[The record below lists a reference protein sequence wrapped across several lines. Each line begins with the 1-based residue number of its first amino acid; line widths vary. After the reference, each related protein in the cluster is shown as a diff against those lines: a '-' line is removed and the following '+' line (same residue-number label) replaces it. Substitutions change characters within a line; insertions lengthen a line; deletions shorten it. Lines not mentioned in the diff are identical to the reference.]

1 MRKGRVVCDD
11 VTSRE
16 RKTKTAE
23 QALNALMRL
32 CSKAEKS
39 SGDALRLMYTWGVP
53 MAERQ
58 GVLQK
63 LIELRFI
70 DDARYAEAYTRE
82 KSAIA
87 GWGARK
93 IAQHL
98 YQKGV
103 AKEIV
108 ERTLATLQG
117 DDQRAMLE
125 KRLQRKL
132 PSVKATNDY
141 ELRGKL
147 LRYALGL
154 GYDYD
159 MVISAIDNVVSC

>member
-1 MRKGRVVCDD
+1 MRKDRVEEFD
-11 VTSRE
+11 TPHE
-16 RKTKTAE
+16 PKTKTAE

-32 CSKAEKS
+32 CSRAEKS
-39 SGDALRLMYTWGVP
+39 SGDALRLMYRWGVP
-53 MAERQ
+53 IAERQ
-58 GVLQK
+58 GVLDK
-63 LIELRFI
+63 LVEMRFI

-82 KSAIA
+82 KSQLT

-93 IAQHL
+93 IAQNL

-103 AKEIV
+103 SKDIVAK
-108 ERTLATLQG
+108 TLAMLES

-132 PSVKATNDY
+132 PTIKATTDY
-141 ELRGKL
+141 ERRGKL
-147 LRYALGL
+147 LRYALSL

-159 MVISAIDNVVSC
+159 MVISVIDTLLR

>member
-1 MRKGRVVCDD
+1 MRKDRVEEFD
-11 VTSRE
+11 TPHE
-16 RKTKTAE
+16 PKTKTAE
-23 QALNALMRL
+23 QALNSLMRL

-39 SGDALRLMYTWGVP
+39 SGDALRLMYRWGVP
-53 MAERQ
+53 IAERQ
-58 GVLQK
+58 GVLDK
-63 LIELRFI
+63 LVEMRFI

-82 KSAIA
+82 KSQLA

-93 IAQHL
+93 IAQNL

-103 AKEIV
+103 SKDIVAK
-108 ERTLATLQG
+108 TLAMLES

-132 PSVKATNDY
+132 PTIKATTDY
-141 ELRGKL
+141 ERRGKL
-147 LRYALGL
+147 LRYALSL

-159 MVISAIDNVVSC
+159 MVISVIDTLLRE

>member
-1 MRKGRVVCDD
+1 MRKDRVEEFD
-11 VTSRE
+11 TPHE
-16 RKTKTAE
+16 PKTKTAE

-39 SGDALRLMYTWGVP
+39 SGDALRLMYRWGVP
-53 MAERQ
+53 IAERQ
-58 GVLQK
+58 GVLDK
-63 LIELRFI
+63 LVEMRFI

-82 KSAIA
+82 KSLLA

-93 IAQHL
+93 IAQNL

-103 AKEIV
+103 SKDIVAK
-108 ERTLATLQG
+108 TLAMLES

-132 PSVKATNDY
+132 PTIKATTDY
-141 ELRGKL
+141 ERRGKL
-147 LRYALGL
+147 LRYALSL

-159 MVISAIDNVVSC
+159 MVISVIDTLLR

>member
-1 MRKGRVVCDD
+1 MRKDRVEEFD
-11 VTSRE
+11 TPHE
-16 RKTKTAE
+16 PKTKTAE

-39 SGDALRLMYTWGVP
+39 SGDALRLMYRWGVP
-53 MAERQ
+53 IAERQ
-58 GVLQK
+58 GVLDK
-63 LIELRFI
+63 LVEMRFI

-82 KSAIA
+82 KSQLA

-93 IAQHL
+93 IAQNL

-103 AKEIV
+103 SKDIVAK
-108 ERTLATLQG
+108 TLAMLDS

-132 PSVKATNDY
+132 PTIKATTDY
-141 ELRGKL
+141 ERRGKL
-147 LRYALGL
+147 LRYALSL

-159 MVISAIDNVVSC
+159 MVISVIDTLLR

>member
-1 MRKGRVVCDD
+1 MRKDRVEEFD
-11 VTSRE
+11 TPHES
-16 RKTKTAE
+16 KTKTAE

-39 SGDALRLMYTWGVP
+39 SGDALRLMYRWGVP
-53 MAERQ
+53 IAERQ
-58 GVLQK
+58 GVLDK
-63 LIELRFI
+63 LVEMRFI

-82 KSAIA
+82 KSQLA

-93 IAQHL
+93 IAQNL

-103 AKEIV
+103 SKDIVAK
-108 ERTLATLQG
+108 TLAMLES

-132 PSVKATNDY
+132 PTIKATTDY
-141 ELRGKL
+141 ERRGKL
-147 LRYALGL
+147 LRYALSL

-159 MVISAIDNVVSC
+159 MVISVIDTLLRE

>member
-1 MRKGRVVCDD
+1 MRKDRVEEFD
-11 VTSRE
+11 TPHE
-16 RKTKTAE
+16 PKTKTAE

-39 SGDALRLMYTWGVP
+39 SGDALRLMYRWGVP
-53 MAERQ
+53 IAERQ
-58 GVLQK
+58 GVLDK
-63 LIELRFI
+63 LVEMRFI

-82 KSAIA
+82 KSQLAE
-87 GWGARK
+87 WGARK
-93 IAQHL
+93 IAQNL

-103 AKEIV
+103 SKDIVAK
-108 ERTLATLQG
+108 TLAMLES

-132 PSVKATNDY
+132 PTIKATTDY
-141 ELRGKL
+141 ERRGKL
-147 LRYALGL
+147 LRYALSL

-159 MVISAIDNVVSC
+159 MVISVIDTLLR

>member
-1 MRKGRVVCDD
+1 MRKDRVEEFD
-11 VTSRE
+11 TPHE
-16 RKTKTAE
+16 PKTKTAE

-39 SGDALRLMYTWGVP
+39 SGDAMRLMYRWGVP
-53 MAERQ
+53 IAERQ
-58 GVLQK
+58 GVLDK
-63 LIELRFI
+63 LVEMRFI
-70 DDARYAEAYTRE
+70 DNARYAEAYTRE
-82 KSAIA
+82 KSQLA

-93 IAQHL
+93 IAQNL

-103 AKEIV
+103 SKDIVAK
-108 ERTLATLQG
+108 TLAMLES

-132 PSVKATNDY
+132 PTIKATTDY
-141 ELRGKL
+141 ERRGKL
-147 LRYALGL
+147 LRYALSL

-159 MVISAIDNVVSC
+159 MVISVIDTLLR

>member
-1 MRKGRVVCDD
+1 MRKDRVEEFD
-11 VTSRE
+11 TPHE
-16 RKTKTAE
+16 PKTKTAE

-39 SGDALRLMYTWGVP
+39 SGDALRLMYRWGVP
-53 MAERQ
+53 IAERQ
-58 GVLQK
+58 GVLDK
-63 LIELRFI
+63 LVEMRFI

-82 KSAIA
+82 KSQLA

-93 IAQHL
+93 IAQNL

-103 AKEIV
+103 SKDIVAK
-108 ERTLATLQG
+108 TLAMLES
-117 DDQRAMLE
+117 DDQRVMLE

-132 PSVKATNDY
+132 PTIKATTDY
-141 ELRGKL
+141 ERRGKL
-147 LRYALGL
+147 LRYALSL

-159 MVISAIDNVVSC
+159 MVISVIDTLLRE

>member
-1 MRKGRVVCDD
+1 MRKDRVEEFD
-11 VTSRE
+11 TPHE
-16 RKTKTAE
+16 PKTKTAE

-39 SGDALRLMYTWGVP
+39 SGDALRLMYRWGVSI
-53 MAERQ
+53 AERQ
-58 GVLQK
+58 GVLDK
-63 LIELRFI
+63 LVEMRFI

-82 KSAIA
+82 KSQLA

-93 IAQHL
+93 IAQNL

-103 AKEIV
+103 SKDIVAK
-108 ERTLATLQG
+108 TLAMLES

-132 PSVKATNDY
+132 PTIKATTDY
-141 ELRGKL
+141 ERRGKL
-147 LRYALGL
+147 LRYALSL

-159 MVISAIDNVVSC
+159 MVISVIDTLLRE

>member
-1 MRKGRVVCDD
+1 MRKDRVEEFD
-11 VTSRE
+11 TPHE
-16 RKTKTAE
+16 PKTKTAE

-39 SGDALRLMYTWGVP
+39 SGDALRLMYRWGVP
-53 MAERQ
+53 IAERQ
-58 GVLQK
+58 GVLDK
-63 LIELRFI
+63 LVEMRFI

-82 KSAIA
+82 KSQLA

-93 IAQHL
+93 IAQNL

-103 AKEIV
+103 SKDIVAK
-108 ERTLATLQG
+108 TLAMLES
-117 DDQRAMLE
+117 DDQRAMLV

-132 PSVKATNDY
+132 PTIKATTDY
-141 ELRGKL
+141 ERRGKL
-147 LRYALGL
+147 LRYALSL

-159 MVISAIDNVVSC
+159 MVISVIDTLLRE

>member
-1 MRKGRVVCDD
+1 MCKDRVEEFD
-11 VTSRE
+11 TPHE
-16 RKTKTAE
+16 PKTKTAE

-39 SGDALRLMYTWGVP
+39 SGDALRLMYRWGVP
-53 MAERQ
+53 IAERQ
-58 GVLQK
+58 GVLDK
-63 LIELRFI
+63 LVEMRFI

-82 KSAIA
+82 KSQLA

-93 IAQHL
+93 IAQNL

-103 AKEIV
+103 SKDIVAK
-108 ERTLATLQG
+108 TLSMLES

-132 PSVKATNDY
+132 PTIKATTDY
-141 ELRGKL
+141 ERRGKL
-147 LRYALGL
+147 LRYALSL

-159 MVISAIDNVVSC
+159 MVISVIDTLLRE

>member
-1 MRKGRVVCDD
+1 MRKDRVEEFD
-11 VTSRE
+11 TPHE
-16 RKTKTAE
+16 PKTKTAE

-39 SGDALRLMYTWGVP
+39 SGDALRLMYRWGVP
-53 MAERQ
+53 IAERQ
-58 GVLQK
+58 GVLDK
-63 LIELRFI
+63 LVEMRFI
-70 DDARYAEAYTRE
+70 DDARYAEVYTRE
-82 KSAIA
+82 KSQLA

-93 IAQHL
+93 IAQNL

-103 AKEIV
+103 SKDIVAK
-108 ERTLATLQG
+108 TLAMLES

-132 PSVKATNDY
+132 PTIKATTDY
-141 ELRGKL
+141 ERRGKL
-147 LRYALGL
+147 LRYALSL

-159 MVISAIDNVVSC
+159 MVISVIDTLLRE

>member
-1 MRKGRVVCDD
+1 MRKDRVEEFD
-11 VTSRE
+11 TPHE
-16 RKTKTAE
+16 PKTKTAD

-39 SGDALRLMYTWGVP
+39 SGDALRLMYRWGVP
-53 MAERQ
+53 IAERQ
-58 GVLQK
+58 GVLDK
-63 LIELRFI
+63 LVEMRFI
-70 DDARYAEAYTRE
+70 DDTRYAEAYTRE
-82 KSAIA
+82 KSQLA

-93 IAQHL
+93 IAQNL

-103 AKEIV
+103 SKDIVAK
-108 ERTLATLQG
+108 TLAMLES

-132 PSVKATNDY
+132 PTIKATTDY
-141 ELRGKL
+141 ERRGKL
-147 LRYALGL
+147 LRYALSL

-159 MVISAIDNVVSC
+159 MVISVIDTLLR